1 MKKLIGRW
9 RILLLVMLV
18 LIASLFLLK
27 PKETVPDY
35 VFTYAENQ
43 VADYPTT
50 LGAKC
55 FAELV
60 EERTEGRIKILV
72 QHGGERG
79 NETEVIEQLKYGG
92 VDFARLSLSELTNEM
107 DSLNVLQMPYLYKN
121 SEHMWRVLDGEI
133 GD

>member
-50 LGAKC
+50 LG
-55 FAELV
+55 
-60 EERTEGRIKILV
+60 
-72 QHGGERG
+72 
-79 NETEVIEQLKYGG
+79 
-92 VDFARLSLSELTNEM
+92 
-107 DSLNVLQMPYLYKN
+107 
-121 SEHMWRVLDGEI
+121 EI
-133 GD
+133 GRAHV